1 MKDLSNYIESL
12 LDEVL
17 SGEKNVFLADDG
29 VYMIDII
36 KRKSEYSTLIMNI
49 LKSLDRNKTEK
60 TIHKVMKTYF
70 GDEVKYEI
78 SIFFV

>member
-17 SGEKNVFLADDG
+17 SGDKNVYLTDDG
-29 VYMIDII
+29 VYTIEII

-60 TIHKVMKTYF
+60 TVNKTMKTYF

-78 SIFFV
+78 SITFV

>member
-17 SGEKNVFLADDG
+17 SGDKNVSLTEGG
-29 VYMIDII
+29 VYMINII

-60 TIHKVMKTYF
+60 TVNKTMKTYF

>member
-17 SGEKNVFLADDG
+17 SGDKNVSLTEGG
-29 VYMIDII
+29 VYMINII

-60 TIHKVMKTYF
+60 TVNKTMKTYF

-78 SIFFV
+78 SITFV